1 ALRRPHYLPHAGDR
15 GHRRRRLHPHRTPHE
30 GARMIP
36 QPQAATTPTPDPHEE
51 PRPIQ
56 TARLLAH
63 RDHGP
68 LVHTRPRQPGRG
80 LPPAPATLAAFRAVV
95 AVTVTGLIEPGFMML
110 VPALIV
116 LLLVLPT
123 APRDHLGRFDWLTP
137 PMLRAAE
144 FLVIIA
150 VGIAAGAP
158 KWLLFVLVYVV
169 GYHTYDTV
177 YRTRQSIW
185 PPAWVL
191 YAGLG
196 WELRLLIVGAGAALD
211 LVTPV
216 LAVLTA
222 YLFVLFAVESV
233 TSWVR
238 LDKASAQAGA
248 DAEQDLEQSPE
259 DAMEQAAGE
268 AEKA

>member
-1 ALRRPHYLPHAGDR
+1 ML
-15 GHRRRRLHPHRTPHE
+15 
-30 GARMIP
+30 
-36 QPQAATTPTPDPHEE
+36 
-51 PRPIQ
+51 
-56 TARLLAH
+56 
-63 RDHGP
+63 
-68 LVHTRPRQPGRG
+68 
-80 LPPAPATLAAFRAVV
+80 
-95 AVTVTGLIEPGFMML
+95 L
-110 VPALIV
+110 VPPLIV
-116 LLLVLPT
+116 VLLVLPT
-123 APRDHLGRFDWLTP
+123 APRHHLGRLDWLTP

-144 FLVIIA
+144 FLTMIVI
-150 VGIAAGAP
+150 GLAADAP

-185 PPAWVL
+185 PPAWVFH
-191 YAGLG
+191 AGLG
-196 WELRLLIVGAGAALD
+196 WDLRLLIIGLGAALGW
-211 LVTPV
+211 LTPV

-248 DAEQDLEQSPE
+248 DAEQDLEASPE
-259 DAMEQAAGE
+259 EAMEQATGE